1 MMPQP
6 ETGAVTFG
14 ATTVPYVIV
23 RSRRRLKTMSIS
35 LHPEHGVRVAVP
47 ARTASWVVR
56 AFVEKRA
63 RWIVR
68 AASEAKQRP
77 APLRFVAGEA
87 LPYLGEQLQILR
99 EPFDAAQDR
108 LRDERRRVTVALEGG
123 VFRIAVP
130 DGLDGAA
137 RRDAVHRAVAGWYRE
152 RAQEHLAGRA
162 ALWGRRLG
170 YSATKVLTRD
180 QRSRWGSCSPDGT
193 LRFNWRLIMAAP
205 ELIDYVVVHELTHIR
220 VRNHSTEF
228 WAELAKT
235 MPDHRSHR
243 SRLREFGSQLVF

>member
-6 ETGAVTFG
+6 ETGDVTFG

-23 RSRRRLKTMSIS
+23 RSRRRRKTMSIT

-47 ARTASWVVR
+47 ARTASRVVR
-56 AFVEKRA
+56 EFMEKRA

-68 AASEAKQRP
+68 TTSEAKLRP
-77 APLRFVAGEA
+77 APLRFVTGEA

-99 EPFDAAQDR
+99 EPFYAAQDR
-108 LRDERRRVTVALEGG
+108 LRDERRRVTVTVEGG
-123 VFRIAVP
+123 GLRIAVP
-130 DGLDGAA
+130 DGLDEAA
-137 RRDAVHRAVAGWYRE
+137 RREEVHRAVVGWYRA
-152 RAQEHLAGRA
+152 RAREHLAERA
-162 ALWGRRLG
+162 ALWGKRVG
-170 YSATKVLTRD
+170 YSATKVLVREQQT
-180 QRSRWGSCSPDGT
+180 RWGSCSADGT

-205 ELIDYVVVHELTHIR
+205 ELIDYVVVHELTHTR
-220 VRNHSTEF
+220 VRNHSAEF

-243 SRLREFGSQLVF
+243 SRLRDFGRQLVL